1 MYPQISPAYIEI
13 AFPMHEQRARYCFKN
28 PIQEQRARY
37 YFKNGKD
44 VQVRHERK
52 TTKQPIKNYKKL
64 SQKKPDAQRSDC
76 TPRAKIT
83 KGTTARS
90 LKGCQR
96 WDNRN
101 HTKIAKSTTAE
112 STRRYQRHDGG
123 QSALTWRKCSDGHMS
138 IGDLVCDFVQTD
150 RAKALRLSRR
160 AFVIYN

>member
-1 MYPQISPAYIEI
+1 MFQKSDT
-13 AFPMHEQRARYCFKN
+13 RTT
-28 PIQEQRARY
+28 
-37 YFKNGKD
+37 GK
-44 VQVRHERK
+44 VLFQKREGLQVWCERK

-101 HTKIAKSTTAE
+101 HTKIAKSTMAE
-112 STRRYQRHDGG
+112 STRKCQRRHSG
-123 QSALTWRKCSDGHMS
+123 QSAQTWRKCSDGHMS
-138 IGDLVCDFVQTD
+138 IGDPVCDFVQTD

-160 AFVIYN
+160 AFVIQLHYFAFFDTCNFTITENVRRQV

>member
-1 MYPQISPAYIEI
+1 
-13 AFPMHEQRARYCFKN
+13 MHKQRIRYCFKN

-44 VQVRHERK
+44 YRYGAKEKRRRK
-52 TTKQPIKNYKKL
+52 RSKIIKNT
-64 SQKKPDAQRSDC
+64 SQQILDAQRSDC

-90 LKGCQR
+90 LQDCQR
-96 WDNRN
+96 CDSRN
-101 HTKIAKSTTAE
+101 HAKIAINTMAE

-123 QSALTWRKCSDGHMS
+123 QSAQTWRPCTDGHMS
-138 IGDLVCDFVQTD
+138 IGDPVCDFVQTD